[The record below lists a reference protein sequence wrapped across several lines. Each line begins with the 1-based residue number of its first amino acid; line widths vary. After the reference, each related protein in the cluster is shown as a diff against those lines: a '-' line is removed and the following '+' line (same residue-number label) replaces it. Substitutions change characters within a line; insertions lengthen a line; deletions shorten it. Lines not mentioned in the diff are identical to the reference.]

1 MKHGLGGVA
10 LRGLDVNATGRGGP
24 LMPARL
30 GLRYVPPF
38 RLLHLMAGPAAGAGV
53 ACAGATALVVRDGV
67 FEVAV
72 FRVAVACGES
82 AGVVADLHQVA
93 EAVVWLVGA
102 GFVAVVAR
110 ERRHR

>member
-1 MKHGLGGVA
+1 MKHGVGGVA

-24 LMPARL
+24 LMPARP

-53 ACAGATALVVRDGV
+53 ACASATTLVGRHSV

-72 FRVAVACGES
+72 FGVAVAGREG
-82 AGVVADLHQVA
+82 AGVVTDLHQVT
-93 EAVVWLVGA
+93 EAVIRLVGA
-102 GFVAVVAR
+102 GFVAM
-110 ERRHR
+110 